1 MATIRR
7 EISFF
12 LKNAPGE
19 MGQLAAL
26 LKKEDI
32 NIEALTV
39 QDASD
44 YVMALFKA
52 RGKSLKRIA
61 STASYESMQRDS
73 SEFALVRVVV
83 SATDKTIELLAGNNY
98 IFDVKP
104 VIVVRMDNTPGV
116 LADLSSNL
124 GAQGIN
130 INYIYGSVAD
140 PGERCLIVLSTDEPE
155 NAATTIG
162 SSG

>member
-7 EISFF
+7 EISLF

-19 MGQLAAL
+19 MGRLAAL
-26 LKKEDI
+26 LKKDHV

-73 SEFALVRVVV
+73 SEFALVRMVVD
-83 SATDKTIELLAGNNY
+83 ATDKSIDLLAANDY
-98 IFDVKP
+98 IFDVKT
-104 VIVVRMDNTPGV
+104 VIVVRMDNTPGE
-116 LADLSSNL
+116 LADISSKL
-124 GAQGIN
+124 GTKGIN
-130 INYIYGSVAD
+130 INYIYGSVTD
-140 PGERCLIVLSTDEPE
+140 PGIQCLIVFSTDDPDGT
-155 NAATTIG
+155 ASTLV
-162 SSG
+162 